1 MSDLTTTITGNLAD
15 DPELRYTQSGVAVAT
30 IRVGVNNRTYN
41 KTTQQYE
48 DGETTW
54 IRATAWRELAENITQ
69 TLTKGTRV
77 VVTGKIKQPSAYQTA
92 TGETRASLELEIEDI
107 GASLRYATATITKI
121 ARTTTASATPTPAN
135 DPWANPAPIL
145 TDDTPF

>member
-15 DPELRYTQSGVAVAT
+15 DPELRYTQSGIAVAT

-54 IRATAWRELAENITQ
+54 IRATAWRDLAEHISQ
-69 TLTKGTRV
+69 SLHKGTRV
-77 VVTGKIKQPSAYQTA
+77 ILTGKIKQPSAYQTA
-92 TGETRASLELEIEDI
+92 SGETRASLELEIEEI
-107 GASLRYATATITKI
+107 GASLRYATAQITKV
-121 ARTTTASATPTPAN
+121 ARTTDNTPQPDN
-135 DPWANPAPIL
+135 SWANPAPIL

>member
-30 IRVGVNNRTYN
+30 IRVGINNRTYN

-54 IRATAWRELAENITQ
+54 IHQLCNLSRRPRPQVRHCRLVTLVDKRLLFY
-69 TLTKGTRV
+69 LTK
-77 VVTGKIKQPSAYQTA
+77 
-92 TGETRASLELEIEDI
+92 ASGSVI
-107 GASLRYATATITKI
+107 
-121 ARTTTASATPTPAN
+121 N
-135 DPWANPAPIL
+135 
-145 TDDTPF
+145 